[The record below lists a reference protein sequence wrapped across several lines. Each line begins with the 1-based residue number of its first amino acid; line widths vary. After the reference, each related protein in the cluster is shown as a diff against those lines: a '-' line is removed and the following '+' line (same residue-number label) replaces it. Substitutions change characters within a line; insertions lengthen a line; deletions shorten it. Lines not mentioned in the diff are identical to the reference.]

1 MFEDPTVFFS
11 MDFFLS
17 LFSFFTASTLKNNPV
32 LYIYM
37 CNCISSCYR
46 ENKQNNLIRN
56 QKCFAFY
63 HHLNPL

>member
-32 LYIYM
+32 LYIYI
-37 CNCISSCYR
+37 CATVLVHAIGRTSKTILL
-46 ENKQNNLIRN
+46 EIRSALH
-56 QKCFAFY
+56 FTII
-63 HHLNPL
+63 